1 VRQQC
6 EEHHSE
12 QYQNFKPDERAVI
25 PLAQGRTAL
34 LDRKILQD
42 QQILDL
48 RKSLR
53 RNMETMRAARIYG
66 STSRLFSKR
75 SKHPKSLRVKFWQKS
90 ERPVCER
97 YFKDSLQLAFPAIPG
112 HEIAGSVEKIG
123 TQVPPTANL
132 AEGDQVVVV
141 GDGVMAFAANA
152 GSETSKSAGMGSGPD
167 LELMVVMVNS
177 FPFPTSTLFVSTGNI
192 I

>member
-66 STSRLFSKR
+66 YNQPLVLEEIET
-75 SKHPKSLRVKFWQKS
+75 PKIAPGEVLVK
-90 ERPVCER
+90 V
-97 YFKDSLQLAFPAIPG
+97 
-112 HEIAGSVEKIG
+112 
-123 TQVPPTANL
+123 
-132 AEGDQVVVV
+132 
-141 GDGVMAFAANA
+141 
-152 GSETSKSAGMGSGPD
+152 GSGRY
-167 LELMVVMVNS
+167 VKGISKTVFS
-177 FPFPTSTLFVSTGNI
+177 
-192 I
+192 